1 MTTLYMKTK
10 KQSMKKIFFALTAL
24 FLLGTVVG
32 NAQGEKSLKAA
43 SKSLSKFTS
52 DFGNTAALEEAKN
65 LVQEA
70 FQDEKVASSAKSWNT
85 RGEIFYNVADAQ
97 YKQELLNPAFV
108 ATDLTAGI
116 EAVAA
121 YAKAFDLSE
130 KKGDRKK
137 AIEGLKNAEA
147 ILNNVGISLYNKEL
161 YNDAYKNFEAEITA
175 AKKLREIG
183 EESRL
188 DEGTL
193 FAEKLFF
200 AGITGFYGEQY
211 EASLN
216 LLEEAESV
224 GYSDNA
230 MYQLLYESYAKLGKS
245 EEGLKYLQKG
255 RELFP
260 DDAGLLFSEIN
271 YYLSKGELDAMIE
284 KLKIALDKEPT
295 NVSVMLTLGQ
305 VYDQLHVKANEAGN
319 KEEAD
324 AKFEEALGYYTQAA
338 ETDTENFDIN
348 YSLGALYYNKA
359 ASFTP
364 ALNEAAE
371 DFSVEGNKRYDKI
384 QAEMAGYFDRALP
397 YFLKA
402 DELNGKDRNTL
413 IALKEIYVRKN
424 MFDKSNEYKDR
435 LDSLEE

>member
-1 MTTLYMKTK
+1 MKR
-10 KQSMKKIFFALTAL
+10 ILFALVAL
-24 FLLGTVVG
+24 LLVGTVTYG
-32 NAQGEKSLKAA
+32 QGEKSLKAA
-43 SKSLSKFTS
+43 SKSLNKFTS
-52 DFGNTAALEEAKN
+52 DFSNIAALDEAKR
-65 LVQEA
+65 LVKEA
-70 FQDEKVASSAKSWNT
+70 FEDTKVSSSAKSWNT

-97 YKQELLNPAFV
+97 AKQELLDPSFV
-108 ATDLTAGI
+108 PSDLTAGI
-116 EAVAA
+116 ESVDA
-121 YAKAFDLSE
+121 YLKALELAE

-137 AIEGLKNAEA
+137 AIEGLQKAES
-147 ILNNVGISLYNKEL
+147 ILNNVGIGLYNKEK
-161 YNDAYKNFEAEITA
+161 YNDAYFNFAAEIKA

-193 FAEKLFF
+193 FSEKLFF
-200 AGITGFYGEQY
+200 AGITGFYGEEYQN
-211 EASLN
+211 SQD
-216 LLEEAESV
+216 LLKEAEAN

-230 MYQLLYESYAKLGKS
+230 MYQLLYESYAKLGKA
-245 EEGLKYLQKG
+245 EDGLSYLQKG

-284 KLKIALDKEPT
+284 KLKIALEKEPT

-305 VYDQLHVKANEAGN
+305 VYDQLHVKANEAGD
-319 KEEAD
+319 KEKGDEN
-324 AKFEEALGYYTQAA
+324 FSSALDYYIMAA

-364 ALNEAAE
+364 ALNAAAE
-371 DFSVEGNKRYDKI
+371 DFTVEGNKRYDKI
-384 QAEMAGYFDRALP
+384 QAEMAGYFDKALP

-402 DELNGKDRNTL
+402 DELNDKDRNTL
-413 IALKEIYVRKN
+413 IALKEIYVRKD

-435 LDSLEE
+435 LESLD